1 MRILVVSQYFWPE
14 NFRINDFVIGMSQRG
29 HEVTVLTGKP
39 NYPSGRFYKGY
50 TFFNKRTDSY
60 NGIKIIRSPLISRGN
75 SGGVRLFIN
84 YLSFAFFASFCAL
97 FRVKG
102 RYDLILVHQLSP
114 VTVGI
119 PAIIL
124 KKRFRIPMFF
134 WVLDL
139 WPESV
144 EEASNIKS
152 PSIIKLLTLLVKY
165 IYKKSDRIFI
175 SSRSF
180 SHSICEKN
188 VEMSKIIYFPNWA
201 EELYLSE
208 AIQKLKFASLM
219 PAGFKIMF
227 AGNIGVAQDFESI
240 INAAEIVRYN
250 KEIHWIILGDG
261 RKKQWLKDEIN
272 RRGLSSNFHLLG
284 SYPAEEMP
292 NFFCH
297 ADAMLV
303 SLKDS
308 KILSL
313 TVPAKVQSYLAFGKP
328 ILAMLNG
335 EGTDIINEASA
346 GISCESGNYLNLAQN
361 VESMFNMKPNQLNE
375 MGINAKKYY
384 NQHFDRKIL
393 FERFENVYSQIMNIK
408 V

>member
-14 NFRINDFVIGMSQRG
+14 NFRINDFVVGMSQRG
-29 HEVTVLTGKP
+29 HEITVLTGKP
-39 NYPSGRFYKGY
+39 NYPSGRFYEGY
-50 TFFNKRTDSY
+50 TFFNRRIEFY
-60 NGIKIIRSPLISRGN
+60 NGIKIIRSPLITRGN

-84 YLSFAFFASFCAL
+84 YLSFAFFASVCAL

-102 RYDLILVHQLSP
+102 KYDLILVHQLSP

-124 KKRFRIPMFF
+124 KKRFRIPIFF

-144 EEASNIKS
+144 EEASNIRNS
-152 PSIIKLLTLLVKY
+152 SVIKLLTLLVKY

-188 VEMSKIIYFPNWA
+188 VEMSKIVYFPNWA

-208 AIQKLKFASLM
+208 AIQKSKFASLM
-219 PAGFKIMF
+219 PIGFKIMF

-261 RKKQWLKDEIN
+261 RKKQWLKDEIDK
-272 RRGLSSNFHLLG
+272 RQLTSNFHLLG
-284 SYPAEEMP
+284 SYPSEEMP

-303 SLKDS
+303 SLKNS

-335 EGTDIINEASA
+335 EGAEIITEAKA
-346 GISCESGNYLNLAQN
+346 GISCESGDYTMLAQST
-361 VESMFNMKPNQLNE
+361 EKMSNMDTNQLAQ
-375 MGINAKKYY
+375 MGVNAKTYY
-384 NQHFDRKIL
+384 NQHFNRKIL
-393 FERFENVYSQIMNIK
+393 FEKFENVYSELISFK
-408 V
+408 A

>member
-14 NFRINDFVIGMSQRG
+14 NFRINDFVVGMSQRG
-29 HEVTVLTGKP
+29 HEITVLTGKP
-39 NYPSGRFYKGY
+39 NYPSGRFYEGY
-50 TFFNKRTDSY
+50 TFFNKRVEFY

-84 YLSFAFFASFCAL
+84 YLSFAFFASLCAL

-102 RYDLILVHQLSP
+102 KYDLILVHQLSP

-124 KKRFRIPMFF
+124 KKKFRIPLFF

-188 VEMSKIIYFPNWA
+188 VEMRKIVYFPNWA

-208 AIQKLKFASLM
+208 AIQKLNFASLM
-219 PAGFKIMF
+219 PTGFKIMF
-227 AGNIGVAQDFESI
+227 AGNIGVAQDFESV
-240 INAAEIVRYN
+240 INAAELLRN
-250 KEIHWIILGDG
+250 RKEIHWIIIGDG
-261 RKKQWLKDEIN
+261 RKKQWLKNEIDK
-272 RRGLSSNFHLLG
+272 RGLSTNFHLLG
-284 SYPAEEMP
+284 NYLPEEMP

-308 KILSL
+308 KIFSL
-313 TVPAKVQSYLAFGKP
+313 TVPAKIQSYLAFGKP

-335 EGTDIINEASA
+335 EGTSIINEANA
-346 GISCESGNYLNLAQN
+346 GMTCESGNYLNLAQN
-361 VESMFNMKPNQLNE
+361 VETMFNMDPNQLYE

-384 NQHFDRKIL
+384 NQHFNRNIL
-393 FERFENVYSQIMNIK
+393 FERFENVYNEFMNIK
-408 V
+408 A